1 MATPTQSPILI
12 TSLGAP
18 HKPTTKQTYD
28 YLHAF
33 LETIPSSTA
42 RTQLERLTDAI
53 GVDIGAIAAGEGERR
68 EAERLKLRMER
79 RAEKKRVKEE
89 EEKKELEGMV
99 EQELEAQFQE
109 EEGAALEDDLEDGG
123 DVEYGDNIVDEDEPD
138 QDDGTRQD
146 EVYLDQQA
154 NTVSRTWRVSLTPRL
169 QTDDAD
175 VILHLHIAFV
185 LYNTVAH
192 VSTSICC
199 MSTEL
204 QRIHYTRPP
213 TLCLH
218 IKNSKESTSLHIPG
232 LPRTLALPEEYHIII
247 HDWLSAKLSQLR
259 AGSEFIVDWPTN
271 ADVFPR

>member
-68 EAERLKLRMER
+68 EAERIRVRMER
-79 RAEKKRVKEE
+79 RAERKRVKEE
-89 EEKKELEGMV
+89 DEKRELEGL
-99 EQELEAQFQE
+99 LEDDKEEEFQE

-138 QDDGTRQD
+138 QDDGTEQD

-154 NTVSRTWRVSLTPRL
+154 NTVSSWLGAYGVAETDLT
-169 QTDDAD
+169 D
-175 VILHLHIAFV
+175 VIHISHCTYIV
-185 LYNTVAH
+185 QLDYNIIAMYQHHHPIKPGMEATTNPQH
-192 VSTSICC
+192 KDPFLPPSYPVS
-199 MSTEL
+199 E
-204 QRIHYTRPP
+204 RIRIPSYPP
-213 TLCLH
+213 SALDSDTARKTPYHHPLAPAPRIAL
-218 IKNSKESTSLHIPG
+218 ILRSL
-232 LPRTLALPEEYHIII
+232 
-247 HDWLSAKLSQLR
+247 S
-259 AGSEFIVDWPTN
+259 
-271 ADVFPR
+271 